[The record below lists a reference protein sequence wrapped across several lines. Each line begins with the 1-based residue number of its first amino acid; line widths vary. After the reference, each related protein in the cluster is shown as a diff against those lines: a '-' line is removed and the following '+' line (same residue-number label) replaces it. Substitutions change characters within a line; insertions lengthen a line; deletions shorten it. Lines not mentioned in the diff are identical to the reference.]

1 MKKAFR
7 IGLTIVICAAIVVGY
22 YYYLSRKNDKQ
33 STEQTDEMY
42 EVDKIISRDFEG
54 KYPTSPREVV
64 KWYNRII
71 TAYYGQEFSDEDLE
85 KMADQA
91 RMLMDDEL
99 LKYNDRDTYLTS
111 LKADIE
117 NYKNRKRVIVQS
129 RVCDSNDI
137 RYATVKGSSCA
148 YVNTYYFVKEGSN
161 YTRSYQEFV
170 LRKDKEGNWKI
181 LTFRLTDGG
190 TEGDADEE

>member
-1 MKKAFR
+1 MKKVFR

-22 YYYLSRKNDKQ
+22 YYYLSRKSDKQ
-33 STEQTDEMY
+33 SSEQGEEMT
-42 EVDKIISRDFEG
+42 EVDKIVSRDFED
-54 KYPTSPREVV
+54 KYPTTPREVV

-71 TAYYGQEFSDEDLE
+71 TAYYREEYTEEELD

-99 LKYNDRDTYLTS
+99 LEQNSKEAYMTG

-117 NYKNRKRVIVQS
+117 NYKNRKRQIVQS

-148 YVNTYYFVKEGSN
+148 YVNTYYFVKEGSD

-170 LRKDKEGNWKI
+170 LRKDGKGNWKI
-181 LTFRLTDGG
+181 LTFRLT
-190 TEGDADEE
+190 EGETDEQ

>member
-1 MKKAFR
+1 MKTALR
-7 IGLTIVICAAIVVGY
+7 IGVTIIVCAAIVLGY

-33 STEQTDEMY
+33 SSEQSDEMS
-42 EVDKIISRDFEG
+42 EVDKIVSRDFAG
-54 KYPTSPREVV
+54 NYPSSPREVV

-71 TAYYGQEFSDEDLE
+71 TAYYREKYSDEELE
-85 KMADQA
+85 KMAGQA
-91 RMLMDDEL
+91 QMLMDEEL
-99 LKYNDRDTYLTS
+99 LKYNDKNTYLTS

-117 NYKNRKRVIVQS
+117 NYKNRKREIVQS

-137 RYATVKGSSCA
+137 RYDTVKGFSCA
-148 YVNTYYFVKEGSN
+148 YVNTYYFVKEGSS

-181 LTFRLTDGG
+181 LTFRLTQGD
-190 TEGDADEE
+190 TEGETDDE

>member
-33 STEQTDEMY
+33 STEQTDEMS

-54 KYPTSPREVV
+54 KYPNSPREVV

-71 TAYYGQEFSDEDLE
+71 TAYYGQEYSDEELE

-99 LKYNDRDTYLTS
+99 LKYNDRDSYLTS

-137 RYATVKGSSCA
+137 RYATVKGFSCA

-181 LTFRLTDGG
+181 LTFRLTDGE
-190 TEGDADEE
+190 TEGDADED

>member
-33 STEQTDEMY
+33 STEQTDEMS

-54 KYPTSPREVV
+54 KYPNSPREVV

-71 TAYYGQEFSDEDLE
+71 TAYYGQEYSDEELE

-99 LKYNDRDTYLTS
+99 LKYNDRDSYLTS

-137 RYATVKGSSCA
+137 RYATVKGFSCA

-181 LTFRLTDGG
+181 LTFRLTDGE

>member
-1 MKKAFR
+1 MKKALR
-7 IGLTIVICAAIVVGY
+7 IGVTIIVCAAIVVGY

-33 STEQTDEMY
+33 SSEQSDEMS
-42 EVDKIISRDFEG
+42 EVDKIVSRDFAG
-54 KYPTSPREVV
+54 NYPSSPREVV

-71 TAYYGQEFSDEDLE
+71 TAYYREKYSDEELE
-85 KMADQA
+85 KMAGQA
-91 RMLMDDEL
+91 QMLMDEEL
-99 LKYNDRDTYLTS
+99 LKYNDKNTYLTS

-117 NYKNRKRVIVQS
+117 NYKNRKREIVQS

-137 RYATVKGSSCA
+137 RYDTVKGFSCA
-148 YVNTYYFVKEGSN
+148 YVNTYYFVKEGSS

-181 LTFRLTDGG
+181 LTFRLTQGD
-190 TEGDADEE
+190 TEGETDDE